1 MQNLY
6 FYRNKSFITLILLL
20 SISVTLMFFN
30 VKLNF
35 LDLRAVLFF
44 LTYPVQYT
52 VTSIGEFFSDS
63 VSGISKIRELEEEL
77 RLTKES
83 LDKYKKTLLPYSQIQ
98 KENEEYKKILGI
110 KSHIAYNTVY
120 SRIVFRDPGLTG
132 DYFIIDKGA
141 FDGIKPDM
149 PVVSYNDSGDI
160 FLIGKTTEV
169 NVSAAK
175 VRLLTAA
182 DSHIGIELKFSGY
195 VGVLRGNGSWNQNC
209 VAEYIPVEAD
219 TFVGE
224 EVITSG
230 ESDIF
235 PPGLLIGKIVGIGK
249 PTAEDFFKK
258 LYVRPQFD
266 FSRTKDVFIM
276 EWKPNSDVGSLIE
289 RAGE

>member
-1 MQNLY
+1 
-6 FYRNKSFITLILLL
+6 
-20 SISVTLMFFN
+20 MFFN

-120 SRIVFRDPGLTG
+120 ARIVFRDPGLTG

-149 PVVSYNDSGDI
+149 PVVSYNESGDI